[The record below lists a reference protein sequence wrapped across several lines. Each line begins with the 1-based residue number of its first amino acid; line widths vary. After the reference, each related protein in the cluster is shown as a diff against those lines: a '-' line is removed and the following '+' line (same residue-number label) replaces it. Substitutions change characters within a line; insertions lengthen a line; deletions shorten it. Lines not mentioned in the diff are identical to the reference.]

1 MEQIVIKSHSYV
13 VVDMKEYYPFAVVQS
28 ATEQTVLVRK
38 NLIYEGNNQLNIIQ
52 KMKGILQS
60 LEHENLIGFKHAAEM
75 APNTYSFFYEYV
87 PLNIDKWL
95 LDMGEDVLEQ
105 LQF

>member
-1 MEQIVIKSHSYV
+1 M
-13 VVDMKEYYPFAVVQS
+13 
-28 ATEQTVLVRK
+28 AT
-38 NLIYEGNNQLNIIQ
+38 
-52 KMKGILQS
+52 
-60 LEHENLIGFKHAAEM
+60 
-75 APNTYSFFYEYV
+75 NTYSFFYEYV